1 MRKLSSKNFT
11 SNFSGTPVKTTLHSV
26 SVERGMTWEKALLMW
41 REHAGPD
48 DGFYLSA
55 QVSLYLPCIVFEYKY
70 LSYIACINMKIA
82 NLMERLNM
90 RYKE

>member
-1 MRKLSSKNFT
+1 MVSDSDLGGGGENVRKLSSKNFI
-11 SNFSGTPVKTTLHSV
+11 SNFSGTTVRTTLHTV

-55 QVSLYLPCIVFEYKY
+55 QVCLPT
-70 LSYIACINMKIA
+70 
-82 NLMERLNM
+82 
-90 RYKE
+90 

>member
-55 QVSLYLPCIVFEYKY
+55 QVSIVFEYKY

-82 NLMERLNM
+82 S
-90 RYKE
+90 